1 MNIKNYSETLV
12 QSLIE
17 IFKMKYRYQHMR
29 NSLLKLL
36 FLIAILTFFPK
47 VSYAQI
53 GDVINTRVS
62 SERVKVSKKEMP
74 INTKSLAK
82 QITKYSQTD
91 FEKAK
96 AIFIW
101 IASNIEYDNE
111 LRTDANLQKSIYT
124 SEENVL
130 KNVFKRKK
138 ALCGGYAFLYKELC
152 KQVGIESQVIH
163 GYSKK
168 YYSTSYRKQVDHTWN
183 AVKVNGKWRLLDL
196 TLARSQRKAQNPN
209 MYWFDTDPSFFIKT
223 HYPEDLK
230 WALVKNPISKY
241 EFEQLPAR

>member
-1 MNIKNYSETLV
+1 
-12 QSLIE
+12 
-17 IFKMKYRYQHMR
+17 MR
-29 NSLLKLL
+29 LPLQNLL
-36 FLIAILTFFPK
+36 FLILLSILFSE
-47 VSYAQI
+47 VGYSQI

-62 SERVKVSKKEMP
+62 FQKVKVSKKEMP

-111 LRTDANLQKSIYT
+111 LRTNIKLQKSIYT

-130 KNVFKRKK
+130 KNVLKRKK

-196 TLARSQRKAQNPN
+196 TLARSQQKAQKPN
-209 MYWFDTDPSFFIKT
+209 MYWFDTDPSFFTKT

-230 WALVKNPISKY
+230 WTLMPNPISKK
-241 EFEQLPAR
+241 EFEQLPTI

>member
-1 MNIKNYSETLV
+1 
-12 QSLIE
+12 
-17 IFKMKYRYQHMR
+17 MR
-29 NSLLKLL
+29 LPLQNLL
-36 FLIAILTFFPK
+36 FLILLSILFSE
-47 VSYAQI
+47 VGYSQM

-62 SERVKVSKKEMP
+62 FQKVKVSKKEMP

-124 SEENVL
+124 SEETVL
-130 KNVFKRKK
+130 KNVLKRKK

-196 TLARSQRKAQNPN
+196 TLARSQRKAQNLN

-230 WALVKNPISKY
+230 WTLMPNPISKK
-241 EFEQLPAR
+241 EFEQLPTI